1 MAIMVILSQA
11 LYPGREGAETGCR
24 LKNQEIKSP
33 YKLTD
38 LQHNG
43 YHLKVSTQ
51 GEGIVQRVGKL
62 TPI

>member
-24 LKNQEIKSP
+24 LKNQETEHVINIS
-33 YKLTD
+33 D

-43 YHLKVSTQ
+43 YRLKVSTQ

>member
-1 MAIMVILSQA
+1 MVILSQA

-24 LKNQEIKSP
+24 LKNQENFKCELS
-33 YKLTD
+33 D

-43 YHLKVSTQ
+43 YRLKVFTQ